1 MAGFDKDA
9 FWLKIL
15 SLYNEAKENNYVLKL
30 DEERVREL
38 KSLYIDLYIPIEEIG
53 HYDDDKLMKKE
64 LEARMKVRVDFV
76 ETATGKEKRDYDRNN
91 LWEGLEYVRQ
101 EVVCEEAY
109 YDAIVKWEENKY
121 TLPTS
126 HHSGN
131 IAT

>member
-53 HYDDDKLMKKE
+53 HYDDDKLMK
-64 LEARMKVRVDFV
+64 
-76 ETATGKEKRDYDRNN
+76 
-91 LWEGLEYVRQ
+91 
-101 EVVCEEAY
+101 
-109 YDAIVKWEENKY
+109 
-121 TLPTS
+121 S
-126 HHSGN
+126 
-131 IAT
+131 